1 MFKATGVVTYFL
13 VTKST
18 QADFVLALK
27 KYLKSAKEL
36 SLQITIY
43 LDSLI
48 GVLYLGLLW
57 VHSLE
62 T

>member
-1 MFKATGVVTYFL
+1 MFKATVVVTYFL

-18 QADFVLALK
+18 QADFVPALE